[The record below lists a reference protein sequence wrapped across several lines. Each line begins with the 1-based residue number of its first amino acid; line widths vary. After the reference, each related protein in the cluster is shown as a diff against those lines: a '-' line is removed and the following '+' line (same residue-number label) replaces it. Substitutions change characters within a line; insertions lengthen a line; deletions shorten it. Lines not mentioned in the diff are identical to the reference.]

1 MDDKIK
7 NVEIK
12 IKDYASIDK
21 SVLDEALSEISAI
34 DGVLDCKFDNE
45 SESIKY
51 LISSLSSDYDVFSAL
66 MTICENHGIDLI
78 FDDDDEVVGERNS
91 ELETNEEPDG
101 ENFEEEEAED
111 EELKK
116 IKEKRYEK
124 AENIIVLAI
133 SAILIVLGFIFEK
146 SNADA
151 SMWIFMFGYAL
162 AGYET
167 LYAFISDIAEKR
179 YAIEKGL
186 VLVSSF
192 VVLYFG
198 FRLLGC
204 AIIFSY
210 SLISCLYSVFANS
223 ESRLKEVGYTDEQI
237 EIVKNKTHTDKKKL
251 FIYDMIL
258 LCAGLLLVFIP
269 PVFSGSRYWSTL
281 TQKWLCIGSS
291 VIFFGSLSSN
301 IASLV
306 KNYVFARVYAA
317 SNEIMFN
324 EDKFEETLEKISS
337 AEKICFDKTGVI
349 TVERGKVIGVET
361 VNEMKF
367 SEYLVTAE
375 ADLNDPIAKT
385 IKEYYKDV
393 NVVEKSNFEFVEGR
407 GASFVVEG
415 KTILVGS
422 KKFLNK
428 NNVAIDESIENPVV
442 YVAENGVILGKIVV
456 EFAIRENSYGAIV
469 ELEEDLGVGSKLLS
483 ADSKESVEMVK
494 NAVGFDGA
502 VSGATV
508 NYKAESVK
516 ESNAI
521 YVGNAIADK
530 ETIKRTR
537 GIALG
542 AMDKPC
548 EGSSVSAK
556 TADPKV
562 VPTIIKLAKR
572 TIKINKQ
579 NKIIFIA
586 SRVFFF
592 LLGVVLT
599 LAVGYR
605 FAMFWAVIGVLL
617 GDIAAFL
624 NDCRNLTEVV

>member
-34 DGVLDCKFDNE
+34 DGVLDCKFDDE

-66 MTICENHGIDLI
+66 MAICENHGIDLI

-349 TVERGKVIGVET
+349 TVESGKVIGVET
-361 VNEMKF
+361 VNEISRHCGSGFKRPDC
-367 SEYLVTAE
+367 E
-375 ADLNDPIAKT
+375 ND
-385 IKEYYKDV
+385 
-393 NVVEKSNFEFVEGR
+393 
-407 GASFVVEG
+407 
-415 KTILVGS
+415 
-422 KKFLNK
+422 
-428 NNVAIDESIENPVV
+428 
-442 YVAENGVILGKIVV
+442 
-456 EFAIRENSYGAIV
+456 
-469 ELEEDLGVGSKLLS
+469 
-483 ADSKESVEMVK
+483 
-494 NAVGFDGA
+494 
-502 VSGATV
+502 
-508 NYKAESVK
+508 
-516 ESNAI
+516 
-521 YVGNAIADK
+521 
-530 ETIKRTR
+530 
-537 GIALG
+537 
-542 AMDKPC
+542 
-548 EGSSVSAK
+548 
-556 TADPKV
+556 
-562 VPTIIKLAKR
+562 
-572 TIKINKQ
+572 
-579 NKIIFIA
+579 
-586 SRVFFF
+586 
-592 LLGVVLT
+592 
-599 LAVGYR
+599 
-605 FAMFWAVIGVLL
+605 
-617 GDIAAFL
+617 
-624 NDCRNLTEVV
+624 